1 MLENNGVV
9 AFLKD
14 IHLMFGFRN
23 LIRKPGWENDI
34 ILKLETVKNL
44 MIEKNCNILLL
55 SGDILD
61 RSKSKEWSFKLYLKV
76 LNLLQEIFVQHGIN
90 IYSIQ
95 GNHDMF
101 DGAETLEDCVFGKLV
116 EDGIINHITNYP
128 LELLFQDDEGARKR
142 AIIYGLD
149 YTNVRDNTVALMQQV
164 NDIELVNDSD
174 IKCIMTHTNI
184 TPNETQISDFTY
196 KFLSESYP
204 KIDVHFCGHYH
215 LGFEPDKLGSTTFI
229 NPWNMTRVIR
239 DYNTKMEFHIP
250 EVTFVDFKKFS
261 KDALPMDFVEVH
273 ELPCKPF
280 SEAFREEVIS
290 LLEENENG
298 FKFFEEGV
306 VDLDELLESQE
317 LTDAEIISVLIKQ
330 QMDSKT
336 EPEKKAIL
344 KTAMKYLGAEDD
356 GK

>member
-1 MLENNGVV
+1 MDNNGIV

-34 ILKLETVKNL
+34 TLKLETVKNL
-44 MIEKNCNILLL
+44 MLEKNCRVLLL

-76 LNLLQEIFVQHGIN
+76 LSILQHIFVDNGIN

-116 EDGIINHITNYP
+116 EDGIINHITSYP
-128 LELLFQDDEGARKR
+128 LELLFQGDDGSHKR

-149 YTNVRDNTVALMQQV
+149 YTNVRENTIDLMQQV
-164 NDIELVNDSD
+164 NDVGLVNDTD

-184 TPNETQISDFTY
+184 TPNEAQVSDFTY
-196 KFLSESYP
+196 KFLSETYP
-204 KIDVHFCGHYH
+204 DIDIHFCGHYH
-215 LGFEPDKLGSTTFI
+215 LGFEPDKLGNTTFI

-239 DYNTKMEFHIP
+239 DYNTKMELHTP
-250 EVTFVDFKKFS
+250 EVTIVDFSKYS

-280 SEAFREEVIS
+280 SESFREEVIS
-290 LLEENENG
+290 LLEENDNG
-298 FKFFEEGV
+298 FKFFEDGV
-306 VDLDELLESQE
+306 VDLDELLEKQE
-317 LTDAEIISVLIKQ
+317 LTDTEIISILIKQ
-330 QMDSKT
+330 QMTGKT
-336 EPEKKAIL
+336 EHEKKDILNTAI
-344 KTAMKYLGAEDD
+344 KYLGTDEEE
-356 GK
+356 K